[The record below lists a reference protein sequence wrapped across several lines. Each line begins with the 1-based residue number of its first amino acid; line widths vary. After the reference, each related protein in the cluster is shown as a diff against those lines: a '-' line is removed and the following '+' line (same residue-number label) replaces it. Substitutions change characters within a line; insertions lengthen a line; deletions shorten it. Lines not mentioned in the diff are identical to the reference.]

1 MEKQLTHKFLV
12 GTFLLTF
19 GMWGM
24 ILLANA
30 QGYSLYGTPILL
42 LCYLLGG
49 NAPPVIAFVVLKRAK
64 KIDGIT
70 SWAKEAFTLKQKPQD
85 YGMLILF
92 VLLYFGI
99 PGIFQGITPGIPL
112 AKGILT
118 IPLMIFL
125 GGLEELGWRY
135 HLQTALEER
144 LPFGVATFLT
154 AGIWALWHLPLF
166 FMTETIQGSWNFGL
180 FFVMILGT
188 SFALAALWR
197 ISKSIWLCILFH
209 SMINGLSAT
218 RIVSDQLA
226 IRGVTSL
233 VMIAVAFFLVNR
245 TKSSRDQQWK
255 SA

>member
-1 MEKQLTHKFLV
+1 MDKQVTRQFLV
-12 GTFLLTF
+12 GTFLLTY
-19 GMWGM
+19 GLWGM

-42 LCYLLGG
+42 LFYLLGG
-49 NAPPVIAFVVLKRAK
+49 NAPPVIAFVVLRRAK
-64 KIDGIT
+64 KIEGIA
-70 SWAKEAFTLKQKPQD
+70 SWAKEIFALKQKPRY
-85 YGMLILF
+85 YGILLLF
-92 VLLYFGI
+92 VLLYFGV

-112 AKGILT
+112 AKGVLT
-118 IPLMIFL
+118 IPLMIYL

-135 HLQTALEER
+135 LLETELEER
-144 LPFGVATFLT
+144 MPFGLATFLT

-166 FMTETIQGSWNFGL
+166 FMTETIQGSWSFGL

-188 SFALAALWR
+188 SYALAALWR
-197 ISKSIWLCILFH
+197 ISKSIWLCVLFH

-218 RIVSDQLA
+218 WIVSDGIA

-245 TKSSRDQQWK
+245 SKSSHDQGRK
-255 SA
+255 TA